1 MAIIVY
7 TGVMGSG
14 KTYEAVS
21 TAALTALR
29 QGRRVVTNISGFNY
43 EAIREHLGEF
53 KDGSHL
59 DPDRVLVVNSSRIT
73 EPYFFYDPDVVHD
86 SVVKPGDLVLIDEVW
101 AFWGT
106 GLKLSTEHQKFFR
119 MHRHY
124 SEIGTGTSCDLVIMI
139 QDLGSLHRF
148 IRGVVQ
154 STFKFSKMVTLG
166 LTSRYRVEVYEGNK
180 QSRATL
186 VSANVNKYDKKIFP
200 LYKSYDGADGKEK
213 SVDDRQNL
221 FANKWFLAVFAVALV
236 VLIWAGWWLFSWIG
250 HMIDG
255 GKDAKPVQPAVAQV
269 ASVQTGQG
277 VGSSPMSPG
286 AVPIASDHRLVSVLE
301 SNKGQSIVIFQT
313 PEGKYIRKEMDS
325 GLIDGWQT
333 TAGFQGRMVGFSF
346 GASKK

>member
-43 EAIREHLGEF
+43 EGIREHLGELD
-53 KDGSHL
+53 DGSHL
-59 DPDRVLVVNSSRIT
+59 EPDRVLIVKSSRIT
-73 EPYFFYDPDVVHD
+73 EPYFFFDPDVEQD
-86 SVVKPGDLVLIDEVW
+86 SVVMPGDLVLIDEVW

-154 STFKFSKMVTLG
+154 ASFKFTKMTSLG
-166 LTSRYRVEVYEGNK
+166 LTGRYRMEVYEGSK
-180 QSRATL
+180 QTRTTL
-186 VSANVNKYDKKIFP
+186 VSATVNKYDKKIFP
-200 LYKSYDGADGKEK
+200 LYKSYDGAGGKEK

-221 FANKWFLAVFAVALV
+221 FANKWFMFVFAGAV
-236 VLIWAGWWLFSWIG
+236 VGLIWAGWWLFSWIG
-250 HMIDG
+250 HTTNG
-255 GKDAKPVQPAVAQV
+255 GKDVKPVPPSATQS

-277 VGSSPMSPG
+277 TASPTSPG
-286 AVPIASDHRLVSVLE
+286 AVPLAGEYRLVSVLE
-301 SNKGQSIVIFQT
+301 SNNGQSFVIFQT
-313 PEGKYIRKEMDS
+313 PEGKYIRKQMDS